1 MNPISFRST
10 YVVTNRNTAEKF
22 SEFQRLAQEE
32 ESSHGAK
39 HFLYTKC
46 IDPNEPLFSA
56 KLTLVAP
63 DSRDNEIEKH
73 CALYG
78 ISYSKY
84 KTKDLMQP
92 EAIRQRIAPAEKGF
106 QKVEINV
113 DKLEK
118 LLQKFDYNFEHC
130 ENEYNEYYK
139 DDTKMMLRKASD
151 VPASTLWII
160 PMHSGIEDLIKYIE
174 SHGAENL
181 NDGQIGILLTQ
192 KTDDPDHCMYFAM
205 KELGMK
211 KIPVYVNQ
219 ESLALCEK
227 LGLLE

>member
-10 YVVTNRNTAEKF
+10 YVVTNKNPIEKF
-22 SEFQRLAQEE
+22 LEFLKLAQEE

-39 HFLYTKC
+39 HFHAAKC
-46 IDPNEPLFSA
+46 IDPNESLFSA

-63 DSRDNEIEKH
+63 DSRDNKIEDY
-73 CALYG
+73 CARRG
-78 ISYSKY
+78 ISYSKH
-84 KTKDLMQP
+84 KTEDLMQP
-92 EAIRQRIAPAEKGF
+92 EAIRQRIAPAEEGY

-113 DKLEK
+113 DELEK
-118 LLQKFDYNFEHC
+118 LLQKFDFNFEHC
-130 ENEYNEYYK
+130 ESEYNKYYK
-139 DDTKMMLRKASD
+139 NDTEMMLRKASD

-160 PMHSGIEDLIKYIE
+160 PMHSDIEGLIKYIE
-174 SHGAENL
+174 SYGAENL
-181 NDGQIGILLTQ
+181 NDGQINIQLSK

-205 KELGMK
+205 KKLGMK